1 MATKNSVRKQRHR
14 SAAEWRRLVAAWKAS
29 DKTRRDWCK
38 EQGLSTESLRRW
50 TKRLRGTESKVSLVE
65 IDHEGNHGAAI
76 GQTFIRIT
84 RDGDVELS
92 GSIEE
97 GILRSVLRVMRET
110 ARVS

>member
-1 MATKNSVRKQRHR
+1 MATKNRERTQRHR
-14 SAAEWRRLVAAWKAS
+14 SAEEWRRLVSAWKAS
-29 DKTRRDWCK
+29 GKTRRDWCK

-50 TKRLRGTESKVSLVE
+50 TKRLRGTENKVSLVE
-65 IDHEGNHGAAI
+65 IDHRGNHGAAI

-92 GSIEE
+92 GSYEE

>member
-1 MATKNSVRKQRHR
+1 MATKNRERTQRHR
-14 SAAEWRRLVAAWKAS
+14 SAEEWRRLVSAWKAS
-29 DKTRRDWCK
+29 GKTRRDWCAQ
-38 EQGLSTESLRRW
+38 QGLSTESLRRW

-65 IDHEGNHGAAI
+65 IDHRGNHGAAI

-92 GSIEE
+92 GNLNE